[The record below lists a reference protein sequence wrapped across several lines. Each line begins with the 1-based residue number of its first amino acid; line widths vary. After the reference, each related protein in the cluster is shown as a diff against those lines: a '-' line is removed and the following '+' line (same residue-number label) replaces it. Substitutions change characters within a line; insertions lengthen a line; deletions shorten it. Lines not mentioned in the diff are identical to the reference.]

1 MVRIAIIRR
10 ADLGI
15 TDGVNR
21 FIFNLADGLRKLN
34 SDVTVFGH
42 HVTNNPSELFDV
54 DVEIRLVS
62 ESTCGG
68 YLKYMWDW
76 YFLGSKLLRKFEP
89 KLLIVNGVVPLR
101 LDAFKVVVNHG
112 NAIFELRESR
122 LKRFVTK
129 RLYGLYD
136 RVVCVSS
143 KVASE
148 MGDVGIKCDKII
160 PIPII
165 LENYASSIEREPI
178 VLHVGT
184 SSRKNPEVSVKA
196 IEILR
201 DLGYDVKLILIG
213 SYHKRNKNWLI
224 VKDKCPDGE
233 LRNLYSKALALM
245 LPSMW
250 EGLPYVALE
259 AQASG
264 TPVIVGPG
272 VPDEALVKGKSGFKL
287 ENFNPKEY
295 AEKIRILLD
304 DKSLWIAMS
313 KEARKYAENF
323 DHIRIAKRYLDLIMG

>member
-10 ADLGI
+10 ADLGMI
-15 TDGVNR
+15 DGVNR

-34 SDVTVFGH
+34 NEVTVFGH
-42 HVTNNPSELFDV
+42 HVTNNPGKLFGI
-54 DVEIRLVS
+54 DVEIRSIS
-62 ESTCGG
+62 ESTRGG

-89 KLLIVNGVVPLR
+89 EALIVNGVVPLR
-101 LDAFKVVVNHG
+101 SDAFKVAVNHG
-112 NAIFELRESR
+112 NAIFQLRESR
-122 LKRFVTK
+122 LERFVTK

-136 RVVCVSS
+136 RVICVSS

-148 MGDVGIKCDKII
+148 MGDVGIKCDEII

-165 LENYASSIEREPI
+165 LGNYAPSIEREPI
-178 VLHVGT
+178 VLHIGT

-213 SYHKRNKNWLI
+213 SYYKRNENWLI
-224 VKDKCPDGE
+224 VENKCPDSE
-233 LRNLYSKALALM
+233 LRNLYSKALALI
-245 LPSMW
+245 LPSTW

-272 VPDEALVKGKSGFKL
+272 VPDEALVEGKSGFKVR
-287 ENFNPKEY
+287 NFDPKEY
-295 AEKIRILLD
+295 AERIRILLD
-304 DKSLWIAMS
+304 DESLWITMS

-323 DHIRIAKRYLDLIMG
+323 DHIKIAKRYLDLIMG